1 MRRHR
6 SKHLDQGF
14 TLVEML
20 VVLMIMGILAGVTY
34 VGLTSSR
41 TNSVQNSCKTAYQS
55 IALAVSAFQSD
66 NANLLP
72 TSITGLQPTYLN
84 AGLVNS
90 YANNFSLQLG
100 VYAVKS
106 ASLTG
111 KVATITFAST
121 YLPPITVG
129 ESIQVSGIDALTGQT
144 SAFDGSWT
152 VGTFTGAASPYTVTY
167 NVTSTNT
174 VSNTAI
180 SASSAILNV
189 LSSSTA
195 AFDVYLY
202 NSTLTKRIGTTT
214 APTACG
220 SLS

>member
-1 MRRHR
+1 MRRHLH
-6 SKHLDQGF
+6 KHLDQGF

-20 VVLMIMGILAGVTY
+20 VVLVIMGILAGVTY

-41 TNSVQNSCKTAYQS
+41 ANSIQNSCKTAYQS

-72 TSITGLQPTYLN
+72 TSITSLQPTYLN

-106 ASLTG
+106 ASLSG
-111 KVATITFAST
+111 KVATITFSST
-121 YLPPITVG
+121 YLPPITAG
-129 ESIQVSGIDALTGQT
+129 QSIQVSGIDALTGQT

-152 VGTFTGAASPYTVTY
+152 VGSFTGSSSPYTVTY

-214 APTACG
+214 APTACA